1 MLENH
6 LLESSE
12 VESSIKENNLPHVD
26 YIWLNNYSI
35 KQRFSHELVLVF
47 PECEA
52 LRLAFTGDTQE
63 IMRIDKCMFN
73 LFIYSTHI
81 H

>member
-26 YIWLNNYSI
+26 HIGLNNFSI
-35 KQRFSHELVLVF
+35 KQRLSHEPVFFLSEREVLRVAF
-47 PECEA
+47 P
-52 LRLAFTGDTQE
+52 GDTPRDHE
-63 IMRIDKCMFN
+63 
-73 LFIYSTHI
+73 T
-81 H
+81 

>member
-12 VESSIKENNLPHVD
+12 VESSVKENNLPHTD

-35 KQRFSHELVLVF
+35 EQNLSHELVLF
-47 PECEA
+47 FLECEA
-52 LRLAFTGDTQE
+52 LRLAFTGDTQRDHE
-63 IMRIDKCMFN
+63 
-73 LFIYSTHI
+73 S
-81 H
+81 